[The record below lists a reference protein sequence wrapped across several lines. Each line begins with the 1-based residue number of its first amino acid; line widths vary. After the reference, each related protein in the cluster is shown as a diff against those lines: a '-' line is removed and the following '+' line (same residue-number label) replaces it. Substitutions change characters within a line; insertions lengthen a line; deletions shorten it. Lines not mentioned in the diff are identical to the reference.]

1 MQKLLQKQAT
11 NVKSENLFV
20 KTKMEVRTLYKW

>member
-11 NVKSENLFV
+11 NVKSENLLM
-20 KTKMEVRTLYKW
+20 KTKMEVRTLRKQ